1 VLLLDLDRFKEVN
14 DALGHSIGDILLRN
28 VGTRLAAQLRHGDE
42 LVRLG
47 GDEFAMMLATATAN
61 EALALGDRLRATL
74 QEAFVI
80 EGMTVYIDASIG
92 IALCPEVATSVDGLL
107 QRADIAM
114 YQAKNEGLG
123 TVVYTAESDDLTLR
137 LRSIEELRRAID
149 EHQLVL
155 HYQPKADL
163 RTGLVEGVE
172 ALVRWNHPVQGLLY
186 PDAFIPD
193 AERFGIMRRLTSA
206 VLAMALDDVRRWR
219 ATDGPRNVAVNV
231 SASNLLDTELPE
243 QIRTMLEVRR
253 LPGAAL
259 TVEITEGTLMVDPGR
274 ALRVLE
280 RLRDLDVL
288 VSIDDY
294 GTGYSSLARLR
305 DLPVTELKLDKSFVL
320 QIDQDDRAIAIV
332 ESTIALAHSLGLRL
346 VAEGIETE
354 RTMHLL
360 ATLGCDVGQ
369 GYYIGRPV
377 PTGQGVE
384 LPRPTRA
391 LDDRTSAVP
400 ILDQTR

>member
-47 GDEFAMMLATATAN
+47 GDEFAMMLATATGD
-61 EALALGDRLRATL
+61 EALALGERLRAAL

-92 IALCPEVATSVDGLL
+92 IALCPDVATSVDGLL

-137 LRSIEELRRAID
+137 LRGIEELRRAID

-193 AERFGIMRRLTSA
+193 AERFGIMRRLTSS

-288 VSIDDY
+288 ISIDDY

-305 DLPVTELKLDKSFVL
+305 DLPVTELKLDKSFVQ

-354 RTMHLL
+354 RTMQLL
-360 ATLGCDVGQ
+360 TALGCDVGQ

-377 PTGQGVE
+377 PAGQAVE
-384 LPRPTRA
+384 VPRPTPA
-391 LDDRTSAVP
+391 LDDQWQAVP